1 MISGGWPAVLS
12 SLKSF
17 LETGKGLEPT
27 WVEEEK
33 PGSNKF
39 VACDVRGVLCA
50 ARGALEVFRRWLL
63 GRVQR
68 GHRQSI

>member
-17 LETGKGLEPT
+17 LETGKGLELT

-33 PGSNKF
+33 P
-39 VACDVRGVLCA
+39 
-50 ARGALEVFRRWLL
+50 WLK
-63 GRVQR
+63 
-68 GHRQSI
+68 